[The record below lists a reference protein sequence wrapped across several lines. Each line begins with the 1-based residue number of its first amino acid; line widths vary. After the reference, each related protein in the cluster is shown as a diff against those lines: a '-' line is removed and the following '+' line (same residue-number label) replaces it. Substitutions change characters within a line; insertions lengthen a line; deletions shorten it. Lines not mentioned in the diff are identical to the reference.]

1 MRRLSDQTNVEFAR
15 ELRLQCQRWCVAC
28 KVESYEELIDLIVLE
43 QFKNTLPERVATYVA
58 EKQATSESVAA
69 VLVDEYE
76 LTHKAHMRSSN
87 VRKVDFSTN
96 RSVNVGAQSHQSS
109 GVDRSSRSD
118 ADQGCRYC
126 HATGH
131 SKWTCPVL
139 KVKSK
144 ERFFEVKPD
153 MLAVSPSDSS
163 VDSLQP
169 TGVNSSYAPFVSSGF
184 VSLKDGDDLVP
195 VKILRDT
202 GASESFIMESVLPF
216 SPTSSSGRS
225 LLVRGIDLTT
235 FEVPLHRVKLFSEL
249 VEGELELGIRPALPV
264 DDVHVILGNNYA
276 GGAVWRSNPVSVVSS
291 SPQLRAETADS
302 EQFPD
307 VFAACAVTRSAT
319 RAAADAVQLKSPD
332 DNFLDK
338 VENAYQEKG
347 F

>member
-1 MRRLSDQTNVEFAR
+1 M
-15 ELRLQCQRWCVAC
+15 RLQCQRRCVAC
-28 KVESYEELIDLIVLE
+28 KVKTYEELIDLIVLE
-43 QFKNTLPERVATYVA
+43 QFKSTLPERVATYVA

-87 VRKVDFSTN
+87 VHKVDFSTN
-96 RSVNVGAQSHQSS
+96 RSVNVGAQSHQAS
-109 GVDRSSRSD
+109 GVDRSGRSD

-144 ERFFEVKPD
+144 ERFFEVKPNI
-153 MLAVSPSDSS
+153 LVVSPSDLN
-163 VDSLQP
+163 VDSLH
-169 TGVNSSYAPFVSSGF
+169 TGVNSNYAPFVSSGF
-184 VSLKDGDDLVP
+184 VSLKDGDDLIP

-202 GASESFIMESVLPF
+202 GASESFILESVLPF

-235 FEVPLHRVKLFSEL
+235 FEVPLHRVMLFSEL

-291 SPQLRAETADS
+291 SPQLRVETADS

-307 VFAACAVTRSAT
+307 VFAACAAPLTV
-319 RAAADAVQLKSPD
+319 
-332 DNFLDK
+332 F
-338 VENAYQEKG
+338 
-347 F
+347 